1 MNKKG
6 TDIADWKCELTP
18 WGLVTT
24 RPMRAEE
31 KAAREEW
38 RRQYIEDAGRHPFRF
53 LLRFFAALG
62 FLAFSIWLVY
72 WQLERGGAFIPIPPG
87 FSS

>member
-1 MNKKG
+1 MNYFG
-6 TDIADWKCELTP
+6 RELP
-18 WGLVTT
+18 KDEWRLVACGLKPL
-24 RPMRAEE
+24 RPMTPEEKIAEE
-31 KAAREEW
+31 KRIRQEVEDI
-38 RRQYIEDAGRHPFRF
+38 RRRPW
-53 LLRFFAALG
+53 RFFAALG